1 MPLPPDRNDVGA
13 LPADPGPA
21 PLRRGWVF
29 GGDEAAWDAL
39 ADAIVRDPAAA
50 VPWPISAVG
59 PSTEP
64 GDRVLLWRS
73 GAEGG
78 IAAVCEVVD
87 EEEPPVV
94 TADGRRMSSVRL
106 RVHRALA
113 RPVPATRLARVDVL
127 RPIAFFDL
135 LRVAD
140 HRLTPEQDR
149 AIDEV
154 LAEDALDVADDETMA
169 TIRIPSR
176 ILPLVEELVEALD
189 GGPRRS
195 APAPRRPSVT
205 SPTGP
210 TSNGTRAPRRR
221 GTDPAVLL
229 GEVVA
234 LGGDF
239 ASGTF
244 TTAELAEHLGVDVGT
259 ARTRLRTLTEADLVA
274 EADRGEPRRDANG
287 NPLRGR
293 PPTRYRIVTSA
304 SMSAS
309 MPASM
314 PGATSVATDGDHASS
329 DDRS

>member
-1 MPLPPDRNDVGA
+1 VPSFPIGIQVAALPPDVGT
-13 LPADPGPA
+13 A
-21 PLRRGWVF
+21 PTALRRGWVF
-29 GGDEAAWDAL
+29 GGDEDAWDAL
-39 ADAIVRDPAAA
+39 AAAIVRDPAAA

-78 IAAVCEVVD
+78 IAAICEVVD

-94 TADGRRMSSVRL
+94 TPDGRRMSSVRL

-113 RPVPATRLARVDVL
+113 RPVPATRLARIDVL

-149 AIDEV
+149 ALDEV
-154 LAEDALDVADDETMA
+154 LAEEVLDEPDVEEMA

-189 GGPRRS
+189 GGPRRGPGRPGGT
-195 APAPRRPSVT
+195 ARTPGPAHPPPSV
-205 SPTGP
+205 P
-210 TSNGTRAPRRR
+210 RAPRTPRQAR
-221 GTDPAVLL
+221 DATALL
-229 GEVVA
+229 RTIAA
-234 LGGDF
+234 LGPAF
-239 ASGTF
+239 ADDAF
-244 TTAELAEHLGVDVGT
+244 TTAELAAALGIDVGT
-259 ARTRLRTLTEADLVA
+259 ARNRLRTLTDAGLVVEAA
-274 EADRGEPRRDANG
+274 RGEPRRDADG

-293 PPTRYRIVTSA
+293 PPTRYRIAEGEPTA
-304 SMSAS
+304 
-309 MPASM
+309 PAETG
-314 PGATSVATDGDHASS
+314 PATTPS
-329 DDRS
+329 

>member
-1 MPLPPDRNDVGA
+1 MAALPPDVGTA
-13 LPADPGPA
+13 PAA
-21 PLRRGWVF
+21 LRRGWVF
-29 GGDEAAWDAL
+29 GGDEDAWDVL

-73 GAEGG
+73 GAAGG

-94 TADGRRMSSVRL
+94 TPDGRRMSSVRL

-113 RPVPATRLARVDVL
+113 RPVPATRLARIDVL

-149 AIDEV
+149 ALDEV
-154 LAEDALDVADDETMA
+154 LAEDSLDVPDEDEMA

-189 GGPRRS
+189 GGPRRAPGRPPRAAAASGATS
-195 APAPRRPSVT
+195 AP
-205 SPTGP
+205 
-210 TSNGTRAPRRR
+210 RAPRPRS
-221 GTDPAVLL
+221 GTDAPALL
-229 GEVVA
+229 RSLVA
-234 LGGDF
+234 LGPAF
-239 ASGTF
+239 ADEAF
-244 TTAELAEHLGVDVGT
+244 TTAELASALGVDVGT
-259 ARTRLRTLTEADLVA
+259 ARNRLRVLSEAGLVA
-274 EADRGEPRRDANG
+274 EAGRGEPRRDADG

-293 PPTRYRIVTSA
+293 PPTRYRVVTSDPAVPFGAEA
-304 SMSAS
+304 S
-309 MPASM
+309 
-314 PGATSVATDGDHASS
+314 
-329 DDRS
+329 